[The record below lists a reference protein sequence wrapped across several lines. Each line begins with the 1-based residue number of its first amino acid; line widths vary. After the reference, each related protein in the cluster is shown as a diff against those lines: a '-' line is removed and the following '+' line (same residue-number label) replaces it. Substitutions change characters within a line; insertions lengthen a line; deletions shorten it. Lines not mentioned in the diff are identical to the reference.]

1 MEQPGAQAARFP
13 RLYAMLKWTI
23 VGALAVLALVA
34 VAFWVMVLGGFAGS
48 GFHARTQPMGAGEDI
63 AVTTECAWPYSVQDA
78 EAKAVCR
85 IFYNL
90 SPEERAQVLK
100 ARR

>member
-1 MEQPGAQAARFP
+1 
-13 RLYAMLKWTI
+13 
-23 VGALAVLALVA
+23 
-34 VAFWVMVLGGFAGS
+34 
-48 GFHARTQPMGAGEDI
+48 MGAGEDI

-90 SPEERAQVLK
+90 SPEERTQVLT
-100 ARR
+100 ASAPTIVHLSTAYSLGNRVAVRRAAP

>member
-1 MEQPGAQAARFP
+1 
-13 RLYAMLKWTI
+13 
-23 VGALAVLALVA
+23 
-34 VAFWVMVLGGFAGS
+34 
-48 GFHARTQPMGAGEDI
+48 MGAGEDI

-90 SPEERAQVLK
+90 SPEERTQVLT
-100 ARR
+100 ASAPTIVH